1 MGITIWNAT
10 GRSGRVV
17 VPNDGCTVHIS
28 ARQSNVISMQTSNS
42 IEDVTIQK
50 NKILNWLYSTDRHVS
65 IEKLGS
71 WLENNTGGQ
80 YKLVRNNILVTMLLI
95 N

>member
-1 MGITIWNAT
+1 MLQHYNTLT
-10 GRSGRVV
+10 
-17 VPNDGCTVHIS
+17 PT
-28 ARQSNVISMQTSNS
+28 QTSNS

-71 WLENNTGGQ
+71 WLENNTDGQ
-80 YKLVRNNILVTMLLI
+80 YKLVKNNI
-95 N
+95 NKDCA